1 MIVALGMLRKRRAA
15 LATRLLIKHDGAM
28 SDFEAVG
35 ATAAI
40 AAGEL
45 GPTGDLAV

>member
-1 MIVALGMLRKRRAA
+1 MTSGTVVLPSYGLPVQQVI
-15 LATRLLIKHDGAM
+15 
-28 SDFEAVG
+28 EAEG

-45 GPTGDLAV
+45 GPTTECSSIPVISMV